1 MNQPRTVTE
10 ALAAAAATS
19 RGVIAIEHDGRSVPL
34 PYHQLLA
41 DALTLAGALHAR
53 GLTPGDRVAIVL
65 PEVSDFIQA
74 FFGISAAGLVPG
86 PLCPPAQA
94 ADLPTFAPQSE
105 HILVAARTAV
115 VVTSA
120 DVAPLLNVTG
130 MDEPPAILTID
141 ELRQGPTLGTPVQVP
156 LASTALLQFTSGS
169 TAAPKGVV
177 LSHESLDANVNA
189 ITGPDGLAITPADVG
204 VSWLP
209 LYHDMGL
216 IGMLLTAVYMA
227 ADVVILSPV
236 LFLKRPSAWLEAIS
250 HHGGTVSFAPNFA
263 YDLCRRRV

>member
-74 FFGISAAGLVPG
+74 FFGISAAGLVPV

-94 ADLPTFAPQSE
+94 GDLATFTRQSQ
-105 HILVAARTAV
+105 HVLAAAQTAA
-115 VVTSA
+115 VVTSP
-120 DVAPLLNVTG
+120 DVAPLLQG
-130 MDEPPAILTID
+130 DECQSGSRLFFVADL
-141 ELRQGPTLGTPVQVP
+141 LAGPSLATPIETMP
-156 LASTALLQFTSGS
+156 DDMALLQFTSGS

-177 LSHESLDANVNA
+177 LSHRNIAANVDA
-189 ITGPDGLAITPADVG
+189 ILGPAGLDVGPDDSS
-204 VSWLP
+204 VSW
-209 LYHDMGL
+209 
-216 IGMLLTAVYMA
+216 
-227 ADVVILSPV
+227 
-236 LFLKRPSAWLEAIS
+236 
-250 HHGGTVSFAPNFA
+250 
-263 YDLCRRRV
+263 